1 MDSGQAERLIKVL
14 TQIKDRMPAAAT
26 AIAPAPDDFQPWEI
40 FGPRE
45 QAVLAA
51 WLTPENQVAWV
62 KKGMIPGNGLRP
74 LYVRNAS

>member
-1 MDSGQAERLIKVL
+1 MDSGQGERLIKVL
-14 TQIKDRMPAAAT
+14 TQIKDRLPAATSSLA
-26 AIAPAPDDFQPWEI
+26 APDDFQLWEI

-45 QAVLAA
+45 QSVLVA
-51 WLTPENQVAWV
+51 WLTPDNQVAWV